1 MKIGIIGLG
10 LIGGSMAR
18 AISQNTDHT
27 VLGLDINED
36 TMSKA
41 LLCGAV
47 EARLTDDTLKECD
60 IVMLALVPQV
70 LAAEAARIAPLLRR
84 GAVVVDLCGVKRA
97 VYEVMSP
104 LAREHG
110 FLYVGGHP
118 MAGRECSGFD
128 NGSAELFVGASMI
141 LTPDDTTDIMTLST
155 LKELFLTAGFAE
167 LRFSDPDGH
176 DRTIAYTSQLAH
188 VISSAYVKSPTAL
201 IHSGFSAGSFK
212 DLTRVALLDEA
223 MWTSLFLAN
232 KDHLTVELDRVIEN
246 LTAYSEALKAEDSER
261 LLALLR
267 DGRLQKLATMEAER
281 SHNG

>member
-18 AISQNTDHT
+18 AIAGNTDHT
-27 VLGLDINED
+27 VLGLDIHED

-47 EARLTDDTLKECD
+47 AERLTDQTLGECD
-60 IVMLALVPQV
+60 VVLLALTPQV
-70 LAAEAARIAPLLRR
+70 LVKEAARIAPLLKK

-97 VYEVMSP
+97 IHAVLSP

-128 NGSAELFVGASMI
+128 NGSADLFRDASMI
-141 LTPDDTTDIMTLST
+141 LTPDDTTDIMTLAM
-155 LKELFLTAGFAE
+155 LKDLFLAAGFAE

-188 VISSAYVKSPTAL
+188 VISSAYVQSPTAL

-212 DLTRVALLDEA
+212 DLTRVALLDED
-223 MWTSLFLAN
+223 MWTALFLAN
-232 KDHLTVELDRVIEN
+232 KDHLSTELDRVIAH
-246 LTAYSEALKAEDSER
+246 LTAYSEALKAEDADR
-261 LLALLR
+261 LCALLR

-281 SHNG
+281 SHS

>member
-1 MKIGIIGLG
+1 MNIGIIGLG

-18 AISQNTDHT
+18 AIARNTNHT
-27 VLGLDINED
+27 VLGLDIHED

-47 EARLTDDTLKECD
+47 SEKLTDQTLPVCD
-60 IVMLALVPQV
+60 VVLLALTPQV
-70 LAAEAARIAPLLRR
+70 LVREAVRIAPLLKQ
-84 GAVVVDLCGVKRA
+84 GAVLVDLCGVKRA
-97 VYEVMSP
+97 IHAVLSP

-128 NGSAELFVGASMI
+128 NGSADLFAGASMI
-141 LTPDDTTDIMTLST
+141 LTPDDTTDIVTLSM
-155 LKELFLTAGFAE
+155 LKELFLSAGFGE

-188 VISSAYVKSPTAL
+188 VISSAYVQSPTAL
-201 IHSGFSAGSFK
+201 VHSGFSAGSFK
-212 DLTRVALLDEA
+212 DLTRVALLDED
-223 MWTSLFLAN
+223 MWTALFLAN
-232 KDHLTVELDRVIEN
+232 KDHLSAELDRLIDH
-246 LTAYSEALKAEDSER
+246 LAAYSDALKTEDADR
-261 LLALLR
+261 LCTLLK

-281 SHNG
+281 SHA